1 MIKKLEEKNSDKK
14 DWDDYINSP
23 SQIFDKENPESGKS
37 KTSRKYRFDF
47 HGYTIENA
55 NKKIK
60 ELISK
65 CYEDGTSEILV
76 ITGKGKHS
84 NQDDNVYASK
94 EFGLLQNTLPEF
106 IKNNEELKS
115 KIKKVIKAPKEYG
128 GEGAIIIKLKR
139 L

>member
-1 MIKKLEEKNSDKK
+1 MKKNSDQK
-14 DWDDYINSP
+14 DWENFLNDP
-23 SQIFDKENPESGKS
+23 SNLFDKDNIDKNNI
-37 KTSRKYRFDF
+37 KKFTKFRFDF
-47 HGYTIENA
+47 HGYSIENA